1 MTIMAPLV
9 ISLREGIEV
18 ALIIA
23 VMMSYLRKSG
33 QMSLSRYVMTGT
45 AMAIVTSIGIA
56 LLMAAVWGD
65 SEGPGLD
72 AFEGIVIVAAAVLL
86 TTMILWMWKMGPRIA
101 SDIEASISRRTG
113 VRGGIGL
120 VLLSFTLILRE
131 GTELVLFSM
140 ALAVQDAAQTY
151 IGVTLG
157 LLLALVAGV
166 GIYQGSLRISLRSFF
181 RWTSVFLVLF
191 AAGMVAYGIQE
202 LQDGG
207 LLLIGPLQVWDIN
220 PLVFPDGSY
229 PLLHENGLIGG
240 LAKALFGY
248 DGNPSALMVAG
259 YISYLFV
266 VSTYY
271 IVNRRRVNGRADS
284 SERQVTPVSTAE

>member
-1 MTIMAPLV
+1 MAIVAPLI

-23 VMMSYLRKSG
+23 VMLSYLRKSG

-45 AMAIVTSIGIA
+45 AMAIVTSVGIA

-65 SEGPGLD
+65 FEGPGLD

-101 SDIEASISRRTG
+101 SDIETSISRRTG

-120 VLLSFTLILRE
+120 VLLSFVLILRE

-140 ALAVQDAAQTY
+140 ALAIQDVTGTY

-207 LLLIGPLQVWDIN
+207 LLLIGSFQVWDIN
-220 PLVFPDGSY
+220 PPVLPDGSY
-229 PLLHENGLIGG
+229 PLLHENGIIGG

-259 YISYLFV
+259 YVSYLFI
-266 VSTYY
+266 VSAYY
-271 IVNRRRVNGRADS
+271 IIKRRRVEGRAAS
-284 SERQVTPVSTAE
+284 SGP